1 MKVRVLD
8 PWQIA
13 HGKTNHAPGD
23 EFTAND
29 TDARAWI
36 RAGLAEEVAD
46 EPVSRAEA
54 AGVRFVAEE
63 HAKAEEE
70 AVANSESAD
79 ETVAKAAAQADE
91 DVKATEAKAEAKD
104 KADAEAEAKAQQS
117 ANNKARPRS
126 ANKSAS

>member
-1 MKVRVLD
+1 MRVRVLA

-13 HGKTNHAPGD
+13 HGKTNHGPGD

-36 RAGLAEEVAD
+36 RAGYAEEVAD
-46 EPVSRAEA
+46 EPLTPAEA

-79 ETVAKAAAQADE
+79 ETVAKAAEQADE
-91 DVKATEAKAEAKD
+91 AVK
-104 KADAEAEAKAQQS
+104 EAEAKAKADADVEAKAQQ
-117 ANNKARPRS
+117 
-126 ANKSAS
+126 